1 MSYYHG
7 IKTFE
12 RATAIKPAVNTEGC
26 LPVIVGTAPINLA
39 TEPAEPNTP
48 VLCHQMAEAVAA
60 FGYKPDFE
68 KYNIAEAIYT
78 FFSLYGVSPVIF
90 INVLDK
96 TKHKTSVSGAQI
108 TVTDHMAIIKEDV
121 LLDTLTVKS
130 ADASV
135 KLQVDTDY
143 TAAFDDSGTLIIT
156 LVANSS
162 HYGDTSIT
170 VAYDKIDPSKVTTA
184 DIIGGID
191 SATGKEKGLEVIN
204 TIFTKLGVVPGMIGA
219 PGYSDNSEVAA
230 VLASKAAS
238 VSGLFKAVSIIDGST
253 TVAKKYTDVYAWKN
267 KANVT
272 SKYQVVCWPM
282 ATMGTKKLHLS
293 TIFMATQA
301 LLTYEND
308 DIPYKSPSNKT
319 AQIDGLCLSD
329 GTPVELGLSSANYLN
344 GNGIVTAINLFGGWK
359 LWGNNTACYP
369 TNTDPKDRFFCV
381 RAMFNWDQQTFIRT
395 YWTDVD
401 QPMMKRYIQSIVDS
415 ENIRMNGLVSAGVIL
430 AGSCE
435 YREADNPATSIV
447 DGISNIHKTFIPPV
461 PNREID
467 VVYEFDSEQYAA
479 LMMV

>member
-7 IKTFE
+7 IKTSE
-12 RATAIKPAVNTEGC
+12 QATAIKPAVNTEGC
-26 LPVIVGTAPINLA
+26 LPVIVGVAPIHLA
-39 TEPAEPNTP
+39 TNPAEPNTP
-48 VLCHQMAEAVAA
+48 VLCYTYAEAVAA
-60 FGYKPDFE
+60 FGYKPDFGD
-68 KYNIAEAIYT
+68 YGIAEAIYT

-90 INVLDK
+90 VNVLDK
-96 TKHKTSVSGAQI
+96 SKHKTAVSASPLA
-108 TVTDHMAIIKEDV
+108 VTDHAVTIKADA
-121 LLDTLTVKS
+121 LKDTLVVKS
-130 ADASV
+130 SDVTLAA
-135 KLQVDTDY
+135 DTDY
-143 TAAFDDSGTLIIT
+143 TASFDDDGN
-156 LVANSS
+156 LVIALVSSSS
-162 HYGDTSIT
+162 HYSDETLT
-170 VAYDKIDPSKVTTA
+170 VSYDKVDPSKVKNE

-191 SATGKEKGLEVIN
+191 AATGKEKGLEVIN

-219 PGYSDNSEVAA
+219 PGYSDNAEVAA
-230 VLASKAAS
+230 VMASKAAS
-238 VSGLFKAVSIIDGST
+238 ISGLFKAVAIIDGST

-282 ATMGTKKLHLS
+282 ATMGAKKLHLS
-293 TIFMATQA
+293 TILMATQA

-329 GTPVELGLSSANYLN
+329 GTAVELGLSSANYLN

-401 QPMMKRYIQSIVDS
+401 QPMMKRYIQSIIDS
-415 ENIRMNGLVSAGVIL
+415 ENIRMNGLVSSGVIL

-435 YREADNPATSIV
+435 YREEDNPTTDIV
-447 DGISNIHKTFIPPV
+447 DGIAKIHKTFIPPV
-461 PNREID
+461 PTREID
-467 VVYEFDSEQYAA
+467 GVYEFDSEQYAS
-479 LMMV
+479 LMMA

>member
-7 IKTFE
+7 IKTSE
-12 RATAIKPAVNTEGC
+12 QATAIKPAVNTEGC
-26 LPVIVGTAPINLA
+26 LPVIVGVAPIHLA
-39 TEPAEPNTP
+39 TDPAEPNTP
-48 VLCHQMAEAVAA
+48 ELCYTYAEAVAA
-60 FGYKPDFE
+60 FGYKPDFG
-68 KYNIAEAIYT
+68 KYGIAEAIYT

-96 TKHKTSVSGAQI
+96 TKHKTSVSNEQVTI
-108 TVTDHMAIIKEDV
+108 TDHTGILKSDV
-121 LLDTLTVKS
+121 LMDTLVVKS
-130 ADASV
+130 SENKLNIDA
-135 KLQVDTDY
+135 DY
-143 TAAFDDSGTLIIT
+143 TAAYDDEGN
-156 LVANSS
+156 LVIALVSSSS
-162 HYGDTSIT
+162 HYSDETLT
-170 VAYDKIDPSKVTTA
+170 VSYDKVDPSKVKNE

-191 SATGKEKGLEVIN
+191 AETGKEKGLEVIN

-219 PGYSDNSEVAA
+219 PGYSDNAEVAA
-230 VLASKAAS
+230 VMASKAAS
-238 VSGLFKAVSIIDGST
+238 ISGLFKAVSIIDGST

-267 KANVT
+267 KVNVT

-319 AQIDGLCLSD
+319 AQMDGLCLED

-344 GNGIVTAINLFGGWK
+344 GNGVVMAINLFGGWK

-369 TNTDPKDRFFCV
+369 TNADPKDRFFCV

-395 YWTDVD
+395 YWADVD
-401 QPMMKRYIQSIVDS
+401 QPMMKRYIQAIVDS
-415 ENIRMNGLVSAGVIL
+415 ENIRMNGLASAGVIL

-447 DGISNIHKTFIPPV
+447 DGISHIHKTFIPPV

-479 LMMV
+479 LMTA

>member
-7 IKTFE
+7 IKTSE
-12 RATAIKPAVNTEGC
+12 QATTIKPAVNTEGC
-26 LPVIVGTAPINLA
+26 LPVIVGVAPIHLA
-39 TEPAEPNTP
+39 TDPAELNTP
-48 VLCHQMAEAVAA
+48 VLCYTYAEAVAA
-60 FGYKPDFE
+60 FGYKPNFGD
-68 KYNIAEAIYT
+68 YGIAEAIYT

-90 INVLDK
+90 VNVLDK
-96 TKHKTSVSGAQI
+96 SKHKMAVSAAQLV
-108 TVTDHMAIIKEDV
+108 VTDHTVTIKADV
-121 LLDTLTVKS
+121 LKDTLVVKS
-130 ADASV
+130 SEATLA
-135 KLQVDTDY
+135 VDTDY
-143 TAAFDDSGTLIIT
+143 TASFDDDGS
-156 LVANSS
+156 LVIALVSSSS
-162 HYGDTSIT
+162 HYSDETLT
-170 VAYDKIDPSKVTTA
+170 VSYDKIDPSKVTTE

-191 SATGKEKGLEVIN
+191 AETGKEKGLEVIN

-219 PGYSDNSEVAA
+219 PGYSDNAEVAA
-230 VLASKAAS
+230 VMASKAAS
-238 VSGLFKAVSIIDGST
+238 ISGLFKAVSIIDGST
-253 TVAKKYTDVYAWKN
+253 TVAEKYTDVYEWKN
-267 KANVT
+267 KANIT

-293 TIFMATQA
+293 TVFMATQA

-319 AQIDGLCLSD
+319 AQIDGICLSD
-329 GTPVELGLSSANYLN
+329 GTAVELGLSSANYLN

-401 QPMMKRYIQSIVDS
+401 QPMMKRYIQSIIDS
-415 ENIRMNGLVSAGVIL
+415 ENIRMNGLVSSGVIL

-447 DGISNIHKTFIPPV
+447 DGISHIHKTFIPPV

-479 LMMV
+479 LMTA

>member
-7 IKTFE
+7 IKTSE
-12 RATAIKPAVNTEGC
+12 QATAIKPAVNTEGC
-26 LPVIVGTAPINLA
+26 LPVIVGVAPIHLA
-39 TEPAEPNTP
+39 TDPAEPNTP
-48 VLCHQMAEAVAA
+48 ELCYTYAEAVAA
-60 FGYKPDFE
+60 FGYKPDFG
-68 KYNIAEAIYT
+68 KYGIAEAIYT

-96 TKHKTSVSGAQI
+96 TKHKTAVSSEQV
-108 TVTDHMAIIKEDV
+108 TVTDHAAVIKSDV
-121 LLDTLTVKS
+121 VMDTLVVKS
-130 ADASV
+130 SEN
-135 KLQVDTDY
+135 KLNADTDY
-143 TAAFDDSGTLIIT
+143 TAAYDDEGNLVIT
-156 LVANSS
+156 LVSGSS
-162 HYGDTSIT
+162 HYSDETLT
-170 VAYDKIDPSKVTTA
+170 VSYDKIDPSKVTKE
-184 DIIGGID
+184 DVIGGID
-191 SATGKEKGLEVIN
+191 LDTGKEKGMEVVN

-230 VLASKAAS
+230 VMASKAAS
-238 VSGLFKAVSIIDGST
+238 VSGLFKAMAIIDGNT
-253 TVAKKYTDVYAWKN
+253 ATVKKYTDVYAWKN
-267 KANVT
+267 GNNIT
-272 SKYQVVCWPM
+272 NKYQVVCWPM
-282 ATMGTKKLHLS
+282 ATVGAKKLHLS

-319 AQIDGLCLSD
+319 AQMDGLCLED

-447 DGISNIHKTFIPPV
+447 DGISHIHKTFIPPV

-479 LMMV
+479 LMTA

>member
-7 IKTFE
+7 IKTSE
-12 RATAIKPAVNTEGC
+12 QATTIKPAVNTEGC
-26 LPVIVGTAPINLA
+26 LPVIVGVAPIHLA
-39 TEPAEPNTP
+39 TDPAELNTP
-48 VLCHQMAEAVAA
+48 VLCYTYAEAVAA
-60 FGYKPDFE
+60 FGYKPNFGD
-68 KYNIAEAIYT
+68 YGIAEAIYT

-90 INVLDK
+90 VNVLDK
-96 TKHKTSVSGAQI
+96 SKHKMAVSAAQLV
-108 TVTDHMAIIKEDV
+108 VTDHTVTIKADV
-121 LLDTLTVKS
+121 LKDTLVVKS
-130 ADASV
+130 FEATLA
-135 KLQVDTDY
+135 VDTDY
-143 TAAFDDSGTLIIT
+143 TASFDDDGS
-156 LVANSS
+156 LVIALVSSSS
-162 HYGDTSIT
+162 HYSDETLT
-170 VAYDKIDPSKVTTA
+170 VSYDKIDPSKVTTE

-191 SATGKEKGLEVIN
+191 AETGKEKGLEVIN

-219 PGYSDNSEVAA
+219 PGYSDNAEVAA
-230 VLASKAAS
+230 VMASKAAS
-238 VSGLFKAVSIIDGST
+238 ISGLFKAVSIIDGST
-253 TVAKKYTDVYAWKN
+253 TVAKKYTDVYEWKN
-267 KANVT
+267 KANIT

-293 TIFMATQA
+293 TVFMATQA

-319 AQIDGLCLSD
+319 AQIDGICLSD
-329 GTPVELGLSSANYLN
+329 GTAVELGLSSANYLN

-401 QPMMKRYIQSIVDS
+401 QPMMKRYIQSIIDS
-415 ENIRMNGLVSAGVIL
+415 ENIRMNGLVSSGVIL

-447 DGISNIHKTFIPPV
+447 DGISHIHKTFIPPV

-479 LMMV
+479 LMTA

>member
-7 IKTFE
+7 IKTSE
-12 RATAIKPAVNTEGC
+12 QDTAIKPAVNTEGC
-26 LPVIVGTAPINLA
+26 LPVIVGVAPIHLA
-39 TEPAEPNTP
+39 TDPAEPNTP
-48 VLCHQMAEAVAA
+48 VLCYQMSEAVAA
-60 FGYKPDFE
+60 FGYKPDFG
-68 KYNIAEAIYT
+68 KYGIAESIYT

-96 TKHKTSVSGAQI
+96 TKHKTSVSNEQVPI
-108 TVTDHMAIIKEDV
+108 TDHTGIIKSDV
-121 LLDTLTVKS
+121 LMDTLVVKS
-130 ADASV
+130 SED
-135 KLQVDTDY
+135 KLNIDTDY
-143 TAAFDDSGTLIIT
+143 TAAYDDEGDLVIT
-156 LVANSS
+156 LVSSGS
-162 HYGDTSIT
+162 HYSDETLT
-170 VAYDKIDPSKVTTA
+170 VSYDKVDPSKVTNE

-191 SATGKEKGLEVIN
+191 AETGKEKGLEVIN
-204 TIFTKLGVVPGMIGA
+204 TIFTKLGVVPGMIGV
-219 PGYSDNSEVAA
+219 PGYSDNAEVAA
-230 VLASKAAS
+230 VMASKAAS
-238 VSGLFKAVSIIDGST
+238 ISGLFKAVAIIDGST

-293 TIFMATQA
+293 TIFMVTQA
-301 LLTYEND
+301 LLTYDND

-319 AQIDGLCLSD
+319 AQIDGLCLDD

-447 DGISNIHKTFIPPV
+447 DGISKIHKTFIPPV

-479 LMMV
+479 LMTA

>member
-7 IKTFE
+7 IKTSE
-12 RATAIKPAVNTEGC
+12 QATAIKPAVNTEGC
-26 LPVIVGTAPINLA
+26 LPVIVGVAPIHLA
-39 TEPAEPNTP
+39 TDPAEPNTP
-48 VLCHQMAEAVAA
+48 ELCYTYAEAVAA
-60 FGYKPDFE
+60 FGYKPDFG
-68 KYNIAEAIYT
+68 KYGIAEAIYT

-96 TKHKTSVSGAQI
+96 TKHKTAVSSEQV
-108 TVTDHMAIIKEDV
+108 TVTDHAAVIKSDV
-121 LLDTLTVKS
+121 VMDTLVVKS
-130 ADASV
+130 SEN
-135 KLQVDTDY
+135 KLNADTDY
-143 TAAFDDSGTLIIT
+143 TAAYDDEGNLVIT
-156 LVANSS
+156 LVSGSS
-162 HYGDTSIT
+162 HYSDETLT
-170 VAYDKIDPSKVTTA
+170 VSYDKIDPSKVTKE
-184 DIIGGID
+184 DVIGGID
-191 SATGKEKGLEVIN
+191 LETGKEKGMEVIN

-219 PGYSDNSEVAA
+219 PGYSDNAEVAA
-230 VLASKAAS
+230 VMASKAAS
-238 VSGLFKAVSIIDGST
+238 VSGLFKAVAIIDGST
-253 TVAKKYTDVYAWKN
+253 TAVKKYTDVYAWKN
-267 KANVT
+267 KANIT
-272 SKYQVVCWPM
+272 NKYQVVCWPM

-319 AQIDGLCLSD
+319 AQMDGLCLED

-447 DGISNIHKTFIPPV
+447 DGISHIHKTFIPPV

-479 LMMV
+479 LMTA

>member
-7 IKTFE
+7 IKTSE
-12 RATAIKPAVNTEGC
+12 QATAIKPAVNTEGC
-26 LPVIVGTAPINLA
+26 LPVIVGVAPIHLA
-39 TEPAEPNTP
+39 TDPAEPNTP
-48 VLCHQMAEAVAA
+48 ELCYTYAEAVAA
-60 FGYKPDFE
+60 FGYKPDFG
-68 KYNIAEAIYT
+68 KYGIAEAIYT

-96 TKHKTSVSGAQI
+96 TKHKTSVSNEQVTI
-108 TVTDHMAIIKEDV
+108 TDHTGIIKSDV
-121 LLDTLTVKS
+121 LMDTLVVKS
-130 ADASV
+130 SENKLNIDA
-135 KLQVDTDY
+135 DY
-143 TAAFDDSGTLIIT
+143 TAAYDDEGNLVIT
-156 LVANSS
+156 LVSSSS
-162 HYGDTSIT
+162 HYSDETLT
-170 VAYDKIDPSKVTTA
+170 VSYDKVDPSKVKNE

-191 SATGKEKGLEVIN
+191 AETGKEKGLEVIN

-219 PGYSDNSEVAA
+219 PGYSDNAEVAA
-230 VLASKAAS
+230 VMASKAAS
-238 VSGLFKAVSIIDGST
+238 ISGLFKAVSIIDGST

-267 KANVT
+267 KVNVT

-319 AQIDGLCLSD
+319 AQMDGLCLED

-344 GNGIVTAINLFGGWK
+344 GNGVVTAINLFGGWK

-369 TNTDPKDRFFCV
+369 TNADPKDRFFCV

-395 YWTDVD
+395 YWADVD
-401 QPMMKRYIQSIVDS
+401 QPMMKRYIQAIVDS
-415 ENIRMNGLVSAGVIL
+415 ENIRMNGLASAGVIL

-447 DGISNIHKTFIPPV
+447 DGISHIHKTFIPPV

-479 LMMV
+479 LMTA

>member
-7 IKTFE
+7 IKTSE
-12 RATAIKPAVNTEGC
+12 QATAIKPAVNTEGC
-26 LPVIVGTAPINLA
+26 LPVIVGVAPIHLA
-39 TEPAEPNTP
+39 TDPAEPNTP
-48 VLCHQMAEAVAA
+48 ELCYTYAEAVAA
-60 FGYKPDFE
+60 FGYKPDFG
-68 KYNIAEAIYT
+68 KYGIAEAIYT

-96 TKHKTSVSGAQI
+96 TKHKTSVSNEQVTI
-108 TVTDHMAIIKEDV
+108 TDHTGILKSDV
-121 LLDTLTVKS
+121 LMDTLVVKS
-130 ADASV
+130 SENKLNIDA
-135 KLQVDTDY
+135 DY
-143 TAAFDDSGTLIIT
+143 TAAYDDEGN
-156 LVANSS
+156 LVIALVSSSS
-162 HYGDTSIT
+162 HYSDETLT
-170 VAYDKIDPSKVTTA
+170 VSYDKVDPSKVKNE

-191 SATGKEKGLEVIN
+191 AETGKEKGLEVIN

-219 PGYSDNSEVAA
+219 PGYSDNAEVAA
-230 VLASKAAS
+230 VMASKAAS
-238 VSGLFKAVSIIDGST
+238 ISGLFKAVSIIDGST

-267 KANVT
+267 KVNVT

-319 AQIDGLCLSD
+319 AQMDGLCLED

-344 GNGIVTAINLFGGWK
+344 GNGVVTAINLFGGWK

-369 TNTDPKDRFFCV
+369 TNADPKDRFFCV

-395 YWTDVD
+395 YWADVD
-401 QPMMKRYIQSIVDS
+401 QPMMKRYIQAIVDS
-415 ENIRMNGLVSAGVIL
+415 ENIRMNVLASAGVIL

-447 DGISNIHKTFIPPV
+447 DGISHIHKTFIPPV

-479 LMMV
+479 LMTA

>member
-7 IKTFE
+7 IKTSE
-12 RATAIKPAVNTEGC
+12 QATAIKPAVNTEGC
-26 LPVIVGTAPINLA
+26 LPVIVGVAPIHLA
-39 TEPAEPNTP
+39 TDPAEPNTP
-48 VLCHQMAEAVAA
+48 ELCYTYAEAVAA
-60 FGYKPDFE
+60 FGYKPDFG
-68 KYNIAEAIYT
+68 KYGIAEAIYT

-96 TKHKTSVSGAQI
+96 TKHKTSVSNEQVTI
-108 TVTDHMAIIKEDV
+108 TDHTGILKSDV
-121 LLDTLTVKS
+121 LMDTLVVKS
-130 ADASV
+130 SENKLNIDA
-135 KLQVDTDY
+135 DY
-143 TAAFDDSGTLIIT
+143 TAAYDDEGN
-156 LVANSS
+156 LVIALVSSSS
-162 HYGDTSIT
+162 HYSDETLT
-170 VAYDKIDPSKVTTA
+170 VSYDKVDPSKVKNE

-191 SATGKEKGLEVIN
+191 AETGKEKGLEVIN

-219 PGYSDNSEVAA
+219 PGYSDNAEVAA
-230 VLASKAAS
+230 VMASKAAS
-238 VSGLFKAVSIIDGST
+238 ISGLFKAVSIIDGST

-267 KANVT
+267 KVNVT

-319 AQIDGLCLSD
+319 AQMDGLCLED

-344 GNGIVTAINLFGGWK
+344 GNGVVTAINLFGGWK

-369 TNTDPKDRFFCV
+369 TNADPKDRFFCV

-395 YWTDVD
+395 YWADVD
-401 QPMMKRYIQSIVDS
+401 QPMMKRYIQAIVDS
-415 ENIRMNGLVSAGVIL
+415 ENIRMNGLASAGVIL

-447 DGISNIHKTFIPPV
+447 DGISHIHKTFIPPV

-479 LMMV
+479 LMTA

>member
-7 IKTFE
+7 IKTSE
-12 RATAIKPAVNTEGC
+12 QATAIKPAVNTEGC
-26 LPVIVGTAPINLA
+26 LPVIVGVAPIHLA
-39 TEPAEPNTP
+39 TDPAEPNTP
-48 VLCHQMAEAVAA
+48 ELCYTYAEAVAA
-60 FGYKPDFE
+60 FGYKPDFG
-68 KYNIAEAIYT
+68 KYGIAEAIYT

-96 TKHKTSVSGAQI
+96 TKHKTSVSNEQVTI
-108 TVTDHMAIIKEDV
+108 TDHTGIIKSDV
-121 LLDTLTVKS
+121 LMDTLVVKS
-130 ADASV
+130 SENKLNIDA
-135 KLQVDTDY
+135 DY
-143 TAAFDDSGTLIIT
+143 TAAYDDEGNLVIT
-156 LVANSS
+156 LVSSSS
-162 HYGDTSIT
+162 HYSDETLT
-170 VAYDKIDPSKVTTA
+170 VSYDKVDPSKVKNE

-191 SATGKEKGLEVIN
+191 AETGKEKGLEVIN

-219 PGYSDNSEVAA
+219 PGYSDNAEVAA
-230 VLASKAAS
+230 VMASKAAS
-238 VSGLFKAVSIIDGST
+238 ISGLFKAVSIIDGST

-267 KANVT
+267 KVNVT

-319 AQIDGLCLSD
+319 AQIDGLCLDD

-369 TNTDPKDRFFCV
+369 TNADPKDRFFCV

-395 YWTDVD
+395 YWADVD
-401 QPMMKRYIQSIVDS
+401 QPMMKRYIQAIVDS
-415 ENIRMNGLVSAGVIL
+415 ENIRMNGLASAGVIL

-447 DGISNIHKTFIPPV
+447 DGISHIHKTFIPPV

-479 LMMV
+479 LMTA

>member
-7 IKTFE
+7 IKTSE
-12 RATAIKPAVNTEGC
+12 QATAIKPAVNTEGC
-26 LPVIVGTAPINLA
+26 LPVIVGVAPIHLA
-39 TEPAEPNTP
+39 TDPAEPNTP
-48 VLCHQMAEAVAA
+48 ELCYTYAEAVAA
-60 FGYKPDFE
+60 FGYKPDFG
-68 KYNIAEAIYT
+68 KYGIAEAIYT

-96 TKHKTSVSGAQI
+96 TKHKTSVSNEQVTI
-108 TVTDHMAIIKEDV
+108 TDHTGILKSDV
-121 LLDTLTVKS
+121 LMDTLVVKS
-130 ADASV
+130 SENKLNIDA
-135 KLQVDTDY
+135 DY
-143 TAAFDDSGTLIIT
+143 TAAYDDEGN
-156 LVANSS
+156 LVIALVSSSS
-162 HYGDTSIT
+162 HYSDETLT
-170 VAYDKIDPSKVTTA
+170 VSYDKVDPSKVKNE

-191 SATGKEKGLEVIN
+191 AETGKEKGLEVIN

-219 PGYSDNSEVAA
+219 PGYSDNAEVAA
-230 VLASKAAS
+230 VMASKAAS
-238 VSGLFKAVSIIDGST
+238 ISGLFKAVSIIDGST

-267 KANVT
+267 KVNVT

-319 AQIDGLCLSD
+319 AQMDGLCLED

-344 GNGIVTAINLFGGWK
+344 GNGVVTAINLFGGWK

-369 TNTDPKDRFFCV
+369 TNADPKDRFFCV

-395 YWTDVD
+395 YWADVD
-401 QPMMKRYIQSIVDS
+401 QPMMKRYIQAIVDS
-415 ENIRMNGLVSAGVIL
+415 ENIRMNGLASAGVIL

-447 DGISNIHKTFIPPV
+447 DGISHSHKTFIPPV

-479 LMMV
+479 LMTA

>member
-7 IKTFE
+7 IKTSE
-12 RATAIKPAVNTEGC
+12 QATTIKPAVNTEGC
-26 LPVIVGTAPINLA
+26 LPVIVGVAPIHLA
-39 TEPAEPNTP
+39 TDPAELNTP
-48 VLCHQMAEAVAA
+48 VLCYTYAEAVAA
-60 FGYKPDFE
+60 FGYKPNFGD
-68 KYNIAEAIYT
+68 YGIAEAIYT

-90 INVLDK
+90 VNVLDK
-96 TKHKTSVSGAQI
+96 SKHKMAVSAAQLV
-108 TVTDHMAIIKEDV
+108 VTDHTVTIKADV
-121 LLDTLTVKS
+121 LKDTLVVKS
-130 ADASV
+130 SEATLA
-135 KLQVDTDY
+135 VDTDY
-143 TAAFDDSGTLIIT
+143 TASFDDDGS
-156 LVANSS
+156 LVIALVSSSS
-162 HYGDTSIT
+162 HYSDETLT
-170 VAYDKIDPSKVTTA
+170 VSYDKIDPSKVTTE

-191 SATGKEKGLEVIN
+191 AETGKEKGLEVIN

-219 PGYSDNSEVAA
+219 PGYSDNAEVAA
-230 VLASKAAS
+230 VMASKAAS
-238 VSGLFKAVSIIDGST
+238 ISGLFKAVSIIDGST
-253 TVAKKYTDVYAWKN
+253 TVAKKYTDVYEWKN
-267 KANVT
+267 KANIT

-293 TIFMATQA
+293 TVFMATQA

-319 AQIDGLCLSD
+319 AQIDGICLSD
-329 GTPVELGLSSANYLN
+329 GTAVELGLSSANYLN

-401 QPMMKRYIQSIVDS
+401 QPMMKRYIQSIIDS
-415 ENIRMNGLVSAGVIL
+415 ENIRMNGLVSSGVIL

-447 DGISNIHKTFIPPV
+447 DGISHIHKTFIPPV

-479 LMMV
+479 LMTA

>member
-1 MSYYHG
+1 M
-7 IKTFE
+7 
-12 RATAIKPAVNTEGC
+12 
-26 LPVIVGTAPINLA
+26 
-39 TEPAEPNTP
+39 
-48 VLCHQMAEAVAA
+48 
-60 FGYKPDFE
+60 
-68 KYNIAEAIYT
+68 
-78 FFSLYGVSPVIF
+78 
-90 INVLDK
+90 
-96 TKHKTSVSGAQI
+96 
-108 TVTDHMAIIKEDV
+108 
-121 LLDTLTVKS
+121 
-130 ADASV
+130 
-135 KLQVDTDY
+135 
-143 TAAFDDSGTLIIT
+143 
-156 LVANSS
+156 
-162 HYGDTSIT
+162 
-170 VAYDKIDPSKVTTA
+170 TTA

-238 VSGLFKAVSIIDGST
+238 VSGLFKAVSIIDSST

-344 GNGIVTAINLFGGWK
+344 GNGIVTAVNLFGGWK

-430 AGSCE
+430 AGFCE

-447 DGISNIHKTFIPPV
+447 DGISNIHKIFIPPV

-479 LMMV
+479 LMMM

>member
-7 IKTFE
+7 IKTSE
-12 RATAIKPAVNTEGC
+12 QATAIKPAVNTEGC
-26 LPVIVGTAPINLA
+26 LPVIVGVAPIHLA
-39 TEPAEPNTP
+39 TDPAEPNTP
-48 VLCHQMAEAVAA
+48 ELCYTYAEAVAA
-60 FGYKPDFE
+60 FGYKPDFG
-68 KYNIAEAIYT
+68 KYGIAEAIYT

-96 TKHKTSVSGAQI
+96 TKHKTSVSNEQVTI
-108 TVTDHMAIIKEDV
+108 TDHTGILKSDV
-121 LLDTLTVKS
+121 LMDTLVVKS
-130 ADASV
+130 SENKLNIDA
-135 KLQVDTDY
+135 DY
-143 TAAFDDSGTLIIT
+143 TAAYDDEGN
-156 LVANSS
+156 LVIALVSSSS
-162 HYGDTSIT
+162 HYSDETLT
-170 VAYDKIDPSKVTTA
+170 VSYDKVDPSKVKNE

-191 SATGKEKGLEVIN
+191 AETGKEKGLEVIN

-219 PGYSDNSEVAA
+219 PGYSDNAEVAA
-230 VLASKAAS
+230 VMASKAAS
-238 VSGLFKAVSIIDGST
+238 ISGLFKAVSIIDGST

-267 KANVT
+267 KVNVT

-319 AQIDGLCLSD
+319 AQMDGLCLED
-329 GTPVELGLSSANYLN
+329 GTPVELGLSSANSLN
-344 GNGIVTAINLFGGWK
+344 GNGVVTAINLFGGWK

-369 TNTDPKDRFFCV
+369 TNADPKDRFFCV

-395 YWTDVD
+395 YWADVD
-401 QPMMKRYIQSIVDS
+401 QPMMKRYIQAIVDS
-415 ENIRMNGLVSAGVIL
+415 ENIRMNGLASAGVIL

-447 DGISNIHKTFIPPV
+447 DGISHIHKTFIPPV

-479 LMMV
+479 LMTA